1 MRVFVVAAVAAC
13 GALLLTGWAEAR
25 LNSYRASVIPPPK
38 IQRAGHTYKL
48 RVTVRNTGSAVHPFC
63 LDFTDDHGSW
73 SIEMPGLASY
83 DSDTFCMRRVLGA
96 GVRKTLTAYVIAAK
110 AGAHRMSILIGKAEI
125 HKDSHRAFVTD
136 SHALSWGS
144 QFVIVS

>member
-1 MRVFVVAAVAAC
+1 VRVFVVAAAAAC

-110 AGAHRMSILIGKAEI
+110 SGRASNEHPHRQSGDTQGLPPGICYRLACP
-125 HKDSHRAFVTD
+125 
-136 SHALSWGS
+136 
-144 QFVIVS
+144 